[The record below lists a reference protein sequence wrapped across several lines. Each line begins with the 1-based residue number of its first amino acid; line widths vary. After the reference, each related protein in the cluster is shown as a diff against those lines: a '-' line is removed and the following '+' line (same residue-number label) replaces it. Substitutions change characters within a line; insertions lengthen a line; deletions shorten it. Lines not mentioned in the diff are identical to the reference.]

1 MHTTAAVCPNCM
13 HPTDST
19 GACTNHPRCA
29 RAAAQQRTRISP
41 ADLLFVAG
49 RMSPSPIG
57 RIPEKV
63 IESAFLL
70 SCLIDVEIT
79 RLASSPEDR
88 DRMLALVVDHI
99 EDRRKGV
106 IG

>member
-1 MHTTAAVCPNCM
+1 M
-13 HPTDST
+13 HPSSRCLNCQHALDST

-49 RMSPSPIG
+49 RMSPPLRGS
-57 RIPEKV
+57 IPEQV
-63 IESAFLL
+63 LESALLL
-70 SCLIDVEIT
+70 SCLIDTEIT
-79 RLASSPEDR
+79 RLAASPEDR
-88 DRMLALVVDHI
+88 DRMLSLVVEHI

-106 IG
+106 VG